1 MDSGF
6 HRPKL
11 LPFQIPDY
19 LTWSDNRIKSN
30 RAEKYKKSNRKQI
43 FSLRPIHLSNYCYP
57 KVYLFL
63 SSLQLHSGYIKVWDG
78 SGRMVF
84 TRVGCQSNYT
94 SSKFLETAFQYSQN
108 ITIEASLTNHQSYV
122 RVSYGII
129 KDGLGAGKEYKQL
142 LKCYTR
148 NFYFSFKRTFIS
160 RRNAEL

>member
-30 RAEKYKKSNRKQI
+30 CAEKYKKSNRKQI
-43 FSLRPIHLSNYCYP
+43 FSLRPIHLLNYCYP

-63 SSLQLHSGYIKVWDG
+63 SSLPLHSGYIKVWDG

>member
-1 MDSGF
+1 MVDTLKNLRLIKFMD
-6 HRPKL
+6 
-11 LPFQIPDY
+11 
-19 LTWSDNRIKSN
+19 W
-30 RAEKYKKSNRKQI
+30 E
-43 FSLRPIHLSNYCYP
+43 
-57 KVYLFL
+57 VYLSL
-63 SSLQLHSGYIKVWDG
+63 SSLRIHSGYIKVWDG

-94 SSKFLETAFQYSQN
+94 SSKFLETAFQYSQS